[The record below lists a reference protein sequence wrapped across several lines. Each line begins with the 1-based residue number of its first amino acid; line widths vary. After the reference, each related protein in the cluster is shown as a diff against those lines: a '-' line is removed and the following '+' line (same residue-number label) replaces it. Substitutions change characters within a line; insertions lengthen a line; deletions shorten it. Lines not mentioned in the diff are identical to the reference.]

1 MHFVPLKSI
10 GLERFTPTD
19 IPTTS
24 FLRKLLLC
32 CKNLS
37 LSYHASFNKMSCSKT
52 LAIALL
58 FISYL
63 FSSLCFRPWQCC
75 SPTLSSWP
83 RPYFF
88 VLFWSRWLHQPLFT
102 VTFKL
107 RHWVCV
113 TLFLLLWIQP
123 VYHSYACEVFSAPEN
138 FSSSIT
144 LNGCQNLSSR
154 NSQCMCVMLGQS
166 CKSQAPSKGKI
177 TGSYLCLNY
186 IFTERWPNLIQTQT

>member
-1 MHFVPLKSI
+1 MHFASLKSI
-10 GLERFTPTD
+10 GLKRCTPTNT
-19 IPTTS
+19 PTTS
-24 FLRKLLLC
+24 LLRKMLLC
-32 CKNLS
+32 CKNLT
-37 LSYHASFNKMSCSKT
+37 LSYHSSFNRTSCSKT

-58 FISYL
+58 FISSL
-63 FSSLCFRPWQCC
+63 VSSLCSRPWRCC

-88 VLFWSRWLHQPLFT
+88 GLFSSRWLHQLLFT

-144 LNGCQNLSSR
+144 LSGCQNLSGR
-154 NSQCMCVMLGQS
+154 NSLCVCDACSVM
-166 CKSQAPSKGKI
+166 
-177 TGSYLCLNY
+177 
-186 IFTERWPNLIQTQT
+186 